1 MTAPREPLARVM
13 AFLEPAFRRADA
25 LEGDA
30 TIAGECAAHV
40 TGNSRLTPAEQV
52 DIYRRQYWLRH
63 IDALGDDYPGVA
75 HLLGEEGF
83 DAFLRAYLLAHPPR
97 HKSLRDLGSDIVPF
111 AQGHAFPAELRVATL
126 EMLAYE
132 HAFVDLFDGAE
143 PPPLDPQKL
152 TSMPEEAWER
162 ARIVIHPL
170 LVRAQVR
177 FPVHRLRLQA
187 KAEDA
192 EPRTEPPTEA
202 PANLVLFRDDNRIRF
217 EELDSTAFA
226 LLDALARGE
235 ALGPACEQVAA
246 SLEPEAA
253 EQLGAQVGPW
263 FQEWT
268 ARRWIV
274 DVLV

>member
-1 MTAPREPLARVM
+1 MTAPREPLSRVM
-13 AFLEPAFRRADA
+13 AFLEPAFRRADP

-30 TIAGECAAHV
+30 GIADECAAHV

-63 IDALGDDYPGVA
+63 IDALADDYPGVA

-97 HKSLRDLGSDIVPF
+97 HKSLRDLGSDIVAF
-111 AQGHAFPAELRVATL
+111 ARGYAFPAELLAVVV
-126 EMLAYE
+126 EMVAYE
-132 HAFVDLFDGAE
+132 HAFIDLFDGAE

-152 TSMPEEAWER
+152 TSMPEEAWEH
-162 ARIVIHPL
+162 ARLVIHPL
-170 LVRAQVR
+170 LVRVQTR
-177 FPVHRLRLQA
+177 FPVHRLRLEA
-187 KAEDA
+187 KAEDV
-192 EPRTEPPTEA
+192 EPRTEPPIEA
-202 PANLVLFRDDNRIRF
+202 PANLVLFRDDNCIRF
-217 EELDSTAFA
+217 ETLDGTAFA
-226 LLDALARGE
+226 LLDALARGT

-246 SLEPEAA
+246 TLDPEAA

>member
-1 MTAPREPLARVM
+1 MPAPLDPVM
-13 AFLEPAFRRADA
+13 AFLGPAFRAVDPLADEETLA
-25 LEGDA
+25 A
-30 TIAGECAAHV
+30 ACAEHV

-63 IDALGDDYPGVA
+63 IDALAEDYPGVRY
-75 HLLGEEGF
+75 LLGEEGF

-97 HKSLRDLGSDIVPF
+97 HKSLRDLGCDIVTF
-111 AQGHAFPAELRVATL
+111 GAGYAFPADRSAVTQ

-132 HAFVDLFDGAE
+132 HSFIDLFDGAE

-152 TSMPEEAWER
+152 ATMPEEAWER
-162 ARIVIHPL
+162 ARLVIHPL
-170 LVRAQVR
+170 LARSRVRYA
-177 FPVHRLRLQA
+177 VHRIRLAA

-192 EPRTEPPTEA
+192 DTIDAPPA
-202 PANLVLFRDDNRIRF
+202 PAPTNLVLFRDDHRIRF
-217 EELDSTAFA
+217 EELDAQGFA

-246 SLEPEAA
+246 GLEPEAG
-253 EQLGAQVGPW
+253 ERFGAQVGLW